1 MEDADGFI
9 RTIPDDPAADVTAAQ
24 ADNENGSDS
33 DASDLDFTMD
43 DGISNNTSQFFAET
57 RATAPPSAWSFE
69 KARESA
75 KAPQPYQTTIDAKI
89 RSAREQ
95 IQVAVPTSDN
105 EDEDEDSDVE
115 KEEKDGGKGE
125 NAGLDGDDREDDAD
139 NNAKQKSIDNSETPK
154 AKKKKRVSLKDDV
167 DLEKDGERTSSKDA
181 RLELKAKTTSPK
193 GKKIKPKQ
201 DDTVPD
207 KEKSKS
213 KKQKAKKKSTDS
225 NLPQTFLELH
235 LSRPLQK
242 AVEML
247 EWTTPT
253 PIQARV
259 IPYILAG
266 RDVCASAVTGSGKTG
281 AFVLPV
287 LERLIQA
294 GIDNVSRVVMLLP
307 TRELAAQCHAVV
319 TSLARYT
326 GVRAAL
332 AVGGLNAEA
341 QQVALRTRP
350 HIVVATPG
358 RLIDH
363 VRNSHGFSLDDIEV
377 LVMDE
382 ADRLLDMGFQAEV
395 EEIVRYINDNAVA
408 SRQTLLFSA
417 TITSKLQALIKLSL
431 KDPIHIAV
439 DQVLNV
445 ADALQQ
451 EFIKIRPS
459 ASSSQDH
466 NTLKQAILLALA
478 SRTFTTRTIIFFKQ
492 KVTAHRMK
500 ILFGL
505 ASLSCAE
512 LHGNLT
518 QAQRLAA
525 LDSFREGH
533 VNFLL
538 CTDLAARGLD
548 IIGIDTVINYDL
560 SGELRE
566 YVHRVGR
573 TARAGRAGRAC
584 SFVCSDVSDERK
596 LVRAIGKRMR
606 SSSSSADASGGD
618 GDGDGDGDDDKNN
631 NEQKQGQRT
640 DGLTARVVPP
650 TVVARWSKWV
660 ERVEPAVRDVLK
672 QERHERELRLA
683 EMQVQKANNMLKF
696 ESDIYSRPPKTWF
709 QTEQQKTDQKDQ
721 VREHLG
727 LPKPVTQDRSKLA
740 VRKRKAEQ
748 AEQRQE
754 DEKKRRKANT
764 IIARQED
771 FAKQRMDARK
781 QKRSKTSKK
790 GKR

>member
-9 RTIPDDPAADVTAAQ
+9 RTIPDDPAADVAAAQ
-24 ADNENGSDS
+24 ADNENVSDS
-33 DASDLDFTMD
+33 DDGSELDFALD
-43 DGISNNTSQFFAET
+43 DGINDNTSHFFAET

-105 EDEDEDSDVE
+105 EDEEDDDSDVE
-115 KEEKDGGKGE
+115 KEEKEDGNGKNTGT
-125 NAGLDGDDREDDAD
+125 DGDDDREDDAVNNTKEKTTD
-139 NNAKQKSIDNSETPK
+139 NIETTK
-154 AKKKKRVSLKDDV
+154 AKKKKRASLKDGDQ
-167 DLEKDGERTSSKDA
+167 DGGRTSSKDA
-181 RLELKAKTTSPK
+181 GHQLKAKATTPK
-193 GKKIKPKQ
+193 DKKNKPKQ
-201 DDTVPD
+201 DDIVPD
-207 KEKSKS
+207 KEESKS
-213 KKQKAKKKSTDS
+213 KKQKTKKKSADS

-287 LERLIQA
+287 LERLVQA
-294 GIDNVSRVVMLLP
+294 GIDNVTRVVMLLP
-307 TRELAAQCHAVV
+307 TRELAAQCHAVL

-332 AVGGLNAEA
+332 AVGGLNADA

-363 VRNSHGFSLDDIEV
+363 VRNSHGFSLEDIEV

-408 SRQTLLFSA
+408 TRQTLLFSA

-431 KDPIHIAV
+431 KDPINIAV

-478 SRTFTTRTIIFFKQ
+478 SRTFTTRTIVFFKQ

-560 SGELRE
+560 PGELRE

-573 TARAGRAGRAC
+573 TARAGRGGRAC
-584 SFVCSDVSDERK
+584 SFVCSDVNDERK

-606 SSSSSADASGGD
+606 SSSSSSADASGSDAG
-618 GDGDGDGDDDKNN
+618 GDDENDKNDSKR
-631 NEQKQGQRT
+631 KQGQQT
-640 DGLTARVVPP
+640 GGLTARVVPP

-660 ERVEPAVRDVLK
+660 ERVEPAVRDVLR

-709 QTEQQKTDQKDQ
+709 QTEQQKMDQKDQ

-727 LPKPVTQDRSKLA
+727 LPKPVTEDHSKLA

-754 DEKKRRKANT
+754 DEKKRRKANA

-781 QKRSKTSKK
+781 QKRSKTSKR